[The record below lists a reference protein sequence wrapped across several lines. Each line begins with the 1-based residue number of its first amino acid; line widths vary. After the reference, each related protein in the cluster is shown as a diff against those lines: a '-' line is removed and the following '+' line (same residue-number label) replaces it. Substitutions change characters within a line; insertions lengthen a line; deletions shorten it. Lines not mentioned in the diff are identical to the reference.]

1 MHESI
6 FVVAHVSGDGLR
18 VIRQARSSGN
28 SIVSEQPGDPLLLRS
43 RPLAE
48 RVAPDLKSTRATNSL
63 TDFAIFRG
71 ALRMR
76 LHRIVASGLAL
87 LPGLPGTMTPV
98 SSIRVPNTQP
108 AVMIDGVLSP
118 DEWEGAKQVAV
129 SGVATVYFQRSSD
142 FVYIAIEYKNS
153 SSGIVDLYL
162 SPAYSALACFT

>member
-1 MHESI
+1 
-6 FVVAHVSGDGLR
+6 
-18 VIRQARSSGN
+18 
-28 SIVSEQPGDPLLLRS
+28 
-43 RPLAE
+43 
-48 RVAPDLKSTRATNSL
+48 
-63 TDFAIFRG
+63 
-71 ALRMR
+71 
-76 LHRIVASGLAL
+76 
-87 LPGLPGTMTPV
+87 MTPV

-153 SSGIVDLYL
+153 SSWIVDLYL